1 MHATFLIILISIIMI
16 IMNLLLLVLLGLV
29 LLVVLRLVLVLLLV
43 LLVLL
48 LVLVLL
54 LRLLLLFEIGNQQRK
69 EKKNENAAEY
79 KRTLHY
85 TSERLSTRN
94 EKRWIQLHVKPM
106 QHA

>member
-16 IMNLLLLVLLGLV
+16 IVNHLLLVLL
-29 LLVVLRLVLVLLLV
+29 RLVLLLV

-48 LVLVLL
+48 LVLVLP
-54 LRLLLLFEIGNQQRK
+54 LRLLLLFKIGNQQRK

-94 EKRWIQLHVKPM
+94 EKRWIQLHAKPM

>member
-16 IMNLLLLVLLGLV
+16 IVNHLLLVLL
-29 LLVVLRLVLVLLLV
+29 RLVLLLV

-48 LVLVLL
+48 LVLVLP
-54 LRLLLLFEIGNQQRK
+54 LRLLLLFKIGNQQRK

>member
-16 IMNLLLLVLLGLV
+16 IVNHLLLVLL
-29 LLVVLRLVLVLLLV
+29 RLVLLLV
-43 LLVLL
+43 FLVLL
-48 LVLVLL
+48 LVLVLP
-54 LRLLLLFEIGNQQRK
+54 LRLLLLFKIGNQQRK